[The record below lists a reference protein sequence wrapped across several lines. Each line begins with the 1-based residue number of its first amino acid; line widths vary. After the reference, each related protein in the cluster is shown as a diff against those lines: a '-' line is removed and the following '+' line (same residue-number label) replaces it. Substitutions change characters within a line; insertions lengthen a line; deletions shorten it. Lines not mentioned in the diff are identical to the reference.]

1 MKEWF
6 VERRDFSMLQT
17 RAIVRK
23 AYVLTLLGDLTILK
37 EAGTFK
43 SLPIAVTL

>member
-6 VERRDFSMLQT
+6 VKRKDFSMLQI
-17 RAIVRK
+17 RAIFRK

-37 EAGTFK
+37 EAGTLK
-43 SLPIAVTL
+43 NLSIAVTL